1 MDNILKTF
9 YSLHYLMT
17 LSLRWMYV
25 CMCACMYVCKE
36 GSGMHKIRGAFH
48 LDCNSEK
55 EIHLITS
62 KKCKKQYV
70 GSCILNFAHVLVI
83 PRVVIANTARTI
95 VI

>member
-1 MDNILKTF
+1 
-9 YSLHYLMT
+9 MT

-36 GSGMHKIRGAFH
+36 GSVMYKIRGAFH

-55 EIHLITS
+55 EIQLITS

-70 GSCILNFAHVLVI
+70 GSCITKF
-83 PRVVIANTARTI
+83 RTCFNNSQSRHSKCCKDHCHLTPFPSSFY
-95 VI
+95 VR